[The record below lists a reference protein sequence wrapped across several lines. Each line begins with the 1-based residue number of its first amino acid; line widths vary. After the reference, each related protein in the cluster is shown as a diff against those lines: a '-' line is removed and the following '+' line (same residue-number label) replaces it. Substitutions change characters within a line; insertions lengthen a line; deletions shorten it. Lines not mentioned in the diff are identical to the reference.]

1 MSVVAAEVSPLN
13 CRWITWNDTLPVC
26 SRPPGPAH
34 RVSEAECSVCEFWN
48 EGGVA
53 AGVPHHG
60 AVAHPP
66 HQPLADNQQDPLNR
80 ETCPRCNSTD
90 VVLMKRDAVV
100 QSFVCSICHQRWL
113 ATRPWPLLRETRS
126 HDGR

>member
-13 CRWITWNDTLPVC
+13 CRWIAWNATLPIC
-26 SRPPGPAH
+26 TRPPGPAH
-34 RVSEAECSVCEFWN
+34 RVSETECSVCEFWN
-48 EGGVA
+48 EGEVTGTA
-53 AGVPHHG
+53 LHHG
-60 AVAHPP
+60 PVAHSHPSLVP
-66 HQPLADNQQDPLNR
+66 DQRDALNR
-80 ETCPRCNSTD
+80 ETCPRCGSKD
-90 VVLMKRDAVV
+90 VLLMQRDAVV